1 MNKAKVTANLTGNMG
16 FKMDL
21 NGHTLIT
28 DGAPEIGGENLGP
41 RPKQLLLSGLIGCTG
56 IDVMMILKKMRVTAV
71 EDVIISAE
79 ADLTDGEPQVYS
91 SIHLVFTFKG
101 KDLPMDKITRAV
113 TLSQEKY
120 CGVSTMLEK
129 AMPITYEIR
138 TEE

>member
-1 MNKAKVTANLTGNMG
+1 MNKARVTGSLKGNMG
-16 FKMDL
+16 FEMNL

-28 DGAPEIGGENLGP
+28 DGAAEIGGQNLGP
-41 RPKQLLLSGLIGCTG
+41 RPKQLLMSALIGCTG
-56 IDVMMILKKMRVTAV
+56 IDVMMILRKMRVEV

-79 ADLTDGEPQVYS
+79 AELSDGQPQVYN

-101 KDLPMDKITRAV
+101 KNLPMDKIKRAV

-120 CGVSTMLEK
+120 CGVSAMLEK

>member
-1 MNKAKVTANLTGNMG
+1 MNKAKVTANLKGNMA
-16 FKMDL
+16 FEMNL

-56 IDVMMILKKMRVTAV
+56 IDIMMILKKMRVEIA
-71 EDVIISAE
+71 DLIISAE
-79 ADLTDGEPQVYS
+79 ADVTDGEPQVYS
-91 SIHLVFTFKG
+91 AIHLIFTFKG
-101 KDLPMDKITRAV
+101 SNLPMDKLTRAV

-120 CGVSTMLEK
+120 CGVSFMLEK

>member
-1 MNKAKVTANLTGNMG
+1 MNKAKISANLKGNMA
-16 FKMDL
+16 FEMNL

-28 DGAPEIGGENLGP
+28 DGSPEIGGENLGP

-56 IDVMMILKKMRVTAV
+56 IDVMMILKKMRV
-71 EDVIISAE
+71 ELDDVIITAE

-91 SIHLVFTFKG
+91 AIHLVFTFKG
-101 KDLPMDKITRAV
+101 KNLPMDKIKKAV

-120 CGVSTMLEK
+120 CGVTTMLEK
-129 AMPITYEIR
+129 AAPITYEIR